1 MANKLYRSEDNRVIG
16 GVCAG
21 LAKHFDVDV
30 VLVRLVFV
38 ALGFVN
44 GLGVLA
50 YLILWLVV
58 PDEGRSEMTGEDVLR
73 ANLDDIRQRARQ
85 VGESLRNSGRSNM
98 IIGGLLVLIGASLLL
113 KTFVPA
119 ISAGL
124 IWPIALIGLG
134 VYLLVTHL

>member
-21 LAKHFDVDV
+21 LARHFDVDP

-38 ALGFVN
+38 ALAFVN

-58 PDEGRSEMTGEDVLR
+58 PDEGRGEMAGEDVLR
-73 ANLDDIRQRARQ
+73 ANLDDIRRQ
-85 VGESLRNSGRSNM
+85 VRQAGQSLRTSSRSNV
-98 IIGGLLVLIGASLLL
+98 IVGVLLVAIGASLLL
-113 KTFVPA
+113 KTFFPA

-124 IWPIALIGLG
+124 VWPVALIGLG
-134 VYLLVTHL
+134 AYLLITHL